1 MANFINHN
9 GAVDIMI
16 NATGEGPMPLPE
28 PDEFEMEN
36 VALNKSTSQSS
47 TVYGA
52 GSERAVDGNTNGDY
66 GQGSVTHTDEEK
78 NAWWMVDL
86 GGLYEINDIQVY
98 NRTDFCSNRLSD
110 FNIQI
115 LDSKEQIVWSNHQTS
130 MPDPMVK
137 VEADWTLG
145 RYVKIELNNTNNLSL
160 AEVIV
165 HGKLKNLA
173 LGKGTS
179 QSSTEYGGNSERAVD
194 GNISGEFSQNSVTHT
209 SYQEQPWWQVDLG
222 TMYDITN
229 IHIYNRTD
237 ACSERLSNYTIYL
250 LDEDGNEVW
259 SNHQIDMPNP
269 NVSISVT
276 GKGRYIKIQ
285 LDGENY
291 LSLAEVQVYGK

>member
-1 MANFINHN
+1 
-9 GAVDIMI
+9 
-16 NATGEGPMPLPE
+16 
-28 PDEFEMEN
+28 
-36 VALNKSTSQSS
+36 
-47 TVYGA
+47 
-52 GSERAVDGNTNGDY
+52 
-66 GQGSVTHTDEEK
+66 
-78 NAWWMVDL
+78 
-86 GGLYEINDIQVY
+86 
-98 NRTDFCSNRLSD
+98 
-110 FNIQI
+110 
-115 LDSKEQIVWSNHQTS
+115 

-269 NVSISVT
+269 NVSIPVT